1 MAILNRAEI
10 AALNKGRRSTHKV
23 KAHERVILTRAPQQ
37 LKDNCIY
44 GFAIQFTN
52 QLERY
57 EVTVH
62 DKRHVV
68 NLITHLRKV
77 AKL

>member
-1 MAILNRAEI
+1 MAILTTQEI
-10 AALNKGRRSTHKV
+10 AALDKGKRRTDKV
-23 KAHERVILTRAPQQ
+23 KAHERICIQRAPQQ

-44 GFAIQFTN
+44 GFAIRFTN

-57 EVTVH
+57 PITVH
-62 DKRHVV
+62 DRRHVT

-77 AKL
+77 AKV